1 MTQSQLESLSLITD
15 SWCQLNNGI
24 KQTNRTIPN
33 LANFMSLRSISW
45 RGIQLR
51 SDFLALRVALE
62 ANSKHLKALELDLIR
77 WTSAE
82 LYYHYKNWGQDKSQ
96 HFLAHDV
103 LHLGSKGQ
111 KASFPSLKTLSLS
124 GVSYH
129 TTASEM
135 ASAFNF
141 SGLRSLKLNKCPHV
155 RNLFEAVVQAKQPIQ
170 LTSLELVIE
179 AGNLGPSDP
188 LIRFLAS
195 FRGLEAFHLLTHD
208 YRISG
213 ELWETIFLHQQTL
226 KQLVYHERPLEGE
239 GKYDRLML
247 PWNRALPSSGTSSLN
262 IGLELKYA
270 GLCCSLSELVGFPPC
285 ADGEM

>member
-82 LYYHYKNWGQDKSQ
+82 LYYHYKKWGQDKSQ

-124 GVSYH
+124 GVPYH
-129 TTASEM
+129 S
-135 ASAFNF
+135 
-141 SGLRSLKLNKCPHV
+141 
-155 RNLFEAVVQAKQPIQ
+155 I
-170 LTSLELVIE
+170 
-179 AGNLGPSDP
+179 
-188 LIRFLAS
+188 
-195 FRGLEAFHLLTHD
+195 
-208 YRISG
+208 
-213 ELWETIFLHQQTL
+213 
-226 KQLVYHERPLEGE
+226 
-239 GKYDRLML
+239 
-247 PWNRALPSSGTSSLN
+247 
-262 IGLELKYA
+262 
-270 GLCCSLSELVGFPPC
+270 
-285 ADGEM
+285 